1 MTAVVNPNTI
11 NITDANAVAQGV
23 TDFKVL
29 VGTSSGGP
37 YTASSAKVN
46 VSAMTL
52 NGSVYSCP
60 FSVLTFSPALQS
72 FTTYFAVVEA
82 ENSIGASGV
91 DPVEASFQIE
101 TAPSAPTAIS
111 FA

>member
-1 MTAVVNPNTI
+1 MTAVVNPNTV
-11 NITDANAVAQGV
+11 NITDANVVAQGV

-29 VGTSSGGP
+29 VGTASGGP

-46 VSAMTL
+46 VSAMT
-52 NGSVYSCP
+52 NNSGVYSCP
-60 FSVLTFSPALQS
+60 FSALVFSPALAN
-72 FTTYFAVVEA
+72 FTTYFVVVEA
-82 ENSIGASGV
+82 ENAQGASGV

-101 TAPSAPTAIS
+101 TAPTPPTAIS